1 MKRTNGLILA
11 SISTIN
17 IILAALAVWG
27 GLVSGAAAAPVSIS
41 INFGPHFGAPTGGDL
56 GVVPVNYQYW
66 NNAISTAGIGI
77 NYTTQPGDANS
88 YNKSGTINNQID
100 NPGFFT
106 SNLISNTGAD
116 TGVTATWSSNNS
128 YRYGGTRPSTTN
140 NAILYYGYLD
150 DGGSHANFSMNSP
163 YFNYD
168 VYYYAAT
175 DSNVATPHR
184 YVTINSTNYCGGS
197 AGTIVGTDN
206 WGTGVAGNIAS
217 LTEGVNYLRVS
228 SDASVI
234 SVQGAANDGQKHRG
248 SFGALQIV
256 NTANSQSTTTAE
268 NSLVL
273 ANASWTND
281 LTGATGESFNA
292 SAYGYR
298 IVYTGTEE
306 TFTVDLNGATTNLP
320 NIKLIGTATNL
331 AFTGPVTQLGQ
342 TNTVTDLTKMAETVS
357 IPNTAQVAPQG
368 VVKFGS
374 NVTLTEAPTTEGSIP
389 GAYYVDGTTV
399 SFAKVEG
406 GQITAVVP
414 TYAAEPTDGMDL
426 NVSTKITDNATRTLN
441 SLTSSTDY
449 INSQALTITS
459 GMMMFNNRN
468 HWVQG
473 GGTITSGYQ
482 NADGEYDLYLCAVG
496 TANDMRID
504 KSTIVDNP
512 NGKLNLIKTGTGPAS
527 ITRATSANT
536 YTGKTVVLEGKLL
549 IGESIRSTD
558 FYVAS
563 GAELD
568 LASTSYNGKN
578 CDWGDLTFTATK
590 LSGNGTIQIGNS
602 DGRVTLN
609 VQDVTN
615 DGSKFSRINAY
626 GKALNLTN
634 SELHATFVDNQS
646 VITLTNS
653 TLAADQINGPADAK
667 ITITGSS
674 SLNVASIGGTVTSE
688 IPEGESK
695 SFDTVIGGAGAL
707 VKDGA
712 GKMTLSKNNTF
723 TGGTTVKNGTLELT
737 VRAGTG
743 ALAPRAPITVD
754 GATSLL
760 AGHGDILGYTG
771 GAVGRLTLQNGGTL
785 KNDLAGTHITVNNVI
800 YMNNGVITA
809 EGNGSSNA
817 FNYLFDNA
825 FHVTAG
831 TDNLISA
838 NGVYLRVLGST
849 PFESGD
855 FAGLFDVAEDA
866 KLTISSV
873 IVSDSTANLTKA
885 GAGELVLTANS
896 TFQKNLVV
904 NGGTVDLTKGKLYS
918 GAYVSTGEVYVND
931 GGTLKVNNFGYSEG
945 GKASLGGL
953 TYSNQGSTNIHMNGG
968 TIQIT
973 ESFGDGIARKIE
985 LQANGGTLELAE
997 GVALQLTNN
1006 IHGAGGLTKAG
1017 AGTMELTYANEY
1029 TGGTTVS
1036 GGYLKLTNDAVRDN
1050 GSMTVAQGATLE
1062 YALAEDQ
1069 TKTLTFGA
1077 ETPFASEGTVL
1088 KTGAGTLQFDAAE
1101 NSFNATNLTVKEGR
1115 LDMKSYL
1122 TGQLTISNG
1131 ATLSPGNSI
1140 GELNVTGSVQLGEAG
1155 DGDVAKLVMEL
1166 GGATPDKNDSLI
1178 ITGGDLDLT
1187 NGMIFLE
1194 NSGLAPGENF
1204 VAFLSADNSAAL
1216 AEGDFIGTY
1225 VSAPSYFSDL
1235 RYDVYEGRYAIMGT
1249 LDANAIPEPAT
1260 WALLLLGAAGLLCWR
1275 KRK

>member
-1 MKRTNGLILA
+1 MKRTNGRILA

-17 IILAALAVWG
+17 IILAALTVWG
-27 GLVSGAAAAPVSIS
+27 GLVSSAAAAPVSIS
-41 INFGPHFGAPTGGDL
+41 INFGPHYGAPTGGDL
-56 GVVPVNYQYW
+56 GAVPVNFQYW
-66 NNAISTAGIGI
+66 NNAGEGTNTTTGTGSADIG
-77 NYTTQPGDANS
+77 T
-88 YNKSGTINNQID
+88 NKTGTI
-100 NPGFFT
+100 
-106 SNLISNTGAD
+106 SLISNTGVE
-116 TGVTATWSSNNS
+116 TGVSGTWTSNNT
-128 YRYGGTRPSTTN
+128 YRYGGTRPTTTN

-150 DGGSHANFSMNSP
+150 DGGSHANFSMDSP

-175 DSNVATPHR
+175 DRPSTETTPHR
-184 YVTINSTNYCGGS
+184 YVTINSTNYSGGS
-197 AGTIVGTDN
+197 AGTIVGTAN
-206 WGTGVAGNIAS
+206 WGTSVSGNIAS

-228 SDASVI
+228 SSNPVI
-234 SVQGAANDGQKHRG
+234 SVQGAANDGQNHRG
-248 SFGALQIV
+248 SYGALQIV
-256 NTANSQSTTTAE
+256 NTTNSQSMTTPE

-273 ANASWTND
+273 ANGVWTND
-281 LTGATGESFNA
+281 LTGATGEGFNA

-320 NIKLIGTATNL
+320 NIKLIGAATNL
-331 AFTGPVTQLGQ
+331 VFTGTVSQLGK
-342 TNTVTDLTKMAETVS
+342 TNTVTDLTQMAETVS

-368 VVKFGS
+368 AVKLGS
-374 NVTLTEAPTTEGSIP
+374 NVTLTETPTTGGIIP

-399 SFAKVEG
+399 SFAKIEG
-406 GQITAVVP
+406 GALAPVVP

-426 NVSTKITDNATRTLN
+426 NVNAKITDNAPRTLN
-441 SLTSSTDY
+441 SLTSTFDY
-449 INSQALTITS
+449 VNNSALTITS
-459 GMMMFNNRN
+459 GMMMFDNRN

-496 TANDMRID
+496 TAIDMRVD

-536 YTGKTVVLEGKLL
+536 YSGKTVVLEGKLL
-549 IGESIRSTD
+549 IGEAVRSTD

-568 LASTSYNGKN
+568 FACKSYNGSY
-578 CDWGDLTFTATK
+578 DFGDLTFTATK

-626 GKALNLTN
+626 GKELNLN
-634 SELHATFVDNQS
+634 
-646 VITLTNS
+646 NS
-653 TLAADQINGPADAK
+653 TLQATVVDNKGVINLTGSTLTADLICGSEGAKIVVPADSA
-667 ITITGSS
+667 
-674 SLNVASIGGTVTSE
+674 LNVGTIANTVTVE
-688 IPEGESK
+688 IPANVTK
-695 SFDTVIGGAGAL
+695 TFDTVIGGAGEL

-712 GKMTLSKNNTF
+712 GKMTLSANNTYY
-723 TGGTTVKNGTLELT
+723 GGTTVKNGTLELT

-760 AGHGDILGYTG
+760 TGHGDILGYTG
-771 GAVGRLTLQNGGTL
+771 GAVGRLTLQNGGTF
-785 KNDLAGTHITVNNVI
+785 KNDLAGTHITVNNVV
-800 YMNNGVITA
+800 YMNNGVIAA
-809 EGNGSSNA
+809 EGNGTSNSY
-817 FNYLFDNA
+817 NYLFDNA

-838 NGVYLRVLGST
+838 NGIWLRVLGST
-849 PFESGD
+849 PFEPGD

-873 IVSDSTANLTKA
+873 IVSNSTSNLTKA

-904 NGGTVDLTKGKLYS
+904 NGGTVDLTQGKLYS
-918 GAYVSTGEVYVND
+918 GAYVSTGEVFVNE

-953 TYSNQGSTNIHMNGG
+953 TYTNQGSTNFHMNGG
-968 TIQIT
+968 TVQIT
-973 ESFGDGIARKIE
+973 ESFGESIGRKIE
-985 LQANGGTLELAE
+985 LQDNGGTLDLAE
-997 GVALQLTNN
+997 GVNLVLTAD
-1006 IHGAGGLTKAG
+1006 ILGAGGLTKAG

-1036 GGYLKLTNDAVRDN
+1036 GGYLKLTNDAVGDH
-1050 GSMTVAQGATLE
+1050 GSVTVAQGATLE

-1069 TKTLTFGA
+1069 TKTLTFGT

-1088 KTGAGTLQFDAAE
+1088 KTGAGTLKIDAAE
-1101 NSFNATNLTVKEGR
+1101 NSFAATTLTVKEGR

-1122 TGQLTISNG
+1122 TGRLEINNG
-1131 ATLSPGNSI
+1131 ATFSPGNSI
-1140 GELNVTGSVQLGEAG
+1140 GKLNVDGTFALGEALDGAELATIIMEVGGPAPEQNDELVVTG
-1155 DGDVAKLVMEL
+1155 DLELNNGQIVLEMPSGSSLGAGDNFTVILSALNSEEFAPNFIENYVVA
-1166 GGATPDKNDSLI
+1166 PDYFKDLSYTRLDSGLYA
-1178 ITGGDLDLT
+1178 ITGSFD
-1187 NGMIFLE
+1187 
-1194 NSGLAPGENF
+1194 A
-1204 VAFLSADNSAAL
+1204 SA
-1216 AEGDFIGTY
+1216 
-1225 VSAPSYFSDL
+1225 V
-1235 RYDVYEGRYAIMGT
+1235 
-1249 LDANAIPEPAT
+1249 PEPAT
-1260 WALLLLGAAGLLCWR
+1260 WALLLFGAAGLLCWR